1 MIIMR
6 KQVPLERL
14 LYFKEQIGFDAK
26 TQELLKKH
34 GHKIAEHKEDF
45 AVYFEEFFRGVEE
58 TRPYLEVQEYPG
70 HLQDIWKRWFEN
82 ILTRDFDEQF
92 VRWMWNSGITHVR
105 INLDHRFVNLGY
117 CLARRFCNKTI
128 SSSIA
133 REEMAEAMM
142 AVEKALDLCLLI
154 ETEAFLTS
162 TFQCDSEVIKGI
174 AHQIR
179 NPITVIGGSVMR
191 LKRSKEIT
199 AGAAQDTYDTILA
212 ESRRMEKMVRD
223 VSSYNEVFHR
233 QSTWSPLPLQ
243 EMLQEVLE
251 GCRKVY
257 PVQNL
262 ELQTGYAPRAGQVLG
277 NPDEYRLMF
286 RHLLANAFE
295 AVDPE
300 NPVISVQTSLDPGV
314 ARYVLV
320 EIFNTG
326 KISGIEEMETLFTP
340 FFSTRAMG
348 TGLGLPIARV
358 VAQKVKGNI
367 MLYPASKDGVVCLV
381 NLPRGGLD

>member
-1 MIIMR
+1 MR

-34 GHKIAEHKEDF
+34 GHVIAEHKEDF
-45 AVYFEEFFRGVEE
+45 AVYFEKFFRGVEE

-70 HLQDIWKRWFEN
+70 QLQGIWKRWFES
-82 ILTRDFDEQF
+82 ILTRDFDEHL
-92 VRWMWNSGITHVR
+92 VGWMWNSGITHVR

-117 CLARRFCNKTI
+117 CLARRFCNQAI
-128 SSSIA
+128 SRSIA
-133 REEMAEAMM
+133 QEDMAEAME

-154 ETEAFLTS
+154 ETEAFLAN
-162 TFQCDSEVIKGI
+162 TFQCDSEVIRGI

-179 NPITVIGGSVMR
+179 NPITVIGGSIMR
-191 LKRSKEIT
+191 LKRSKEVT
-199 AGAAQDTYDTILA
+199 AGAAHETYDTILA

-233 QSTWSPLPLQ
+233 QSEWSPVFLQ
-243 EMLQEVLE
+243 EMLQQVLDE
-251 GCRKVY
+251 FSNRY
-257 PVQNL
+257 PVDNL
-262 ELQTGYAPRAGQVLG
+262 DLQTGFAPMAKQVLG

-295 AVDPE
+295 AVDTE
-300 NPVISVQTSLDPGV
+300 NPVISVQTSLDPGTSM
-314 ARYVLV
+314 YVLV

-326 KISGIEEMETLFTP
+326 KLSGTDEMETLFTP

-348 TGLGLPIARV
+348 TGLGLPISRV

-367 MLYPASKDGVVCLV
+367 MLYPVSKGGVACLAS
-381 NLPRGGLD
+381 LPRGDLD